1 MKISV
6 FFKKNAALIT
16 IVLVAAAVSAAS
28 LVNGFNIDD
37 GPLLLEN
44 KAVHGISLE
53 NLKAVLTSVPN
64 GLEYLPIRDLT
75 YQVDHQIWGLNPLGY
90 HISNLFW
97 YGACCV
103 IFYLFLVR
111 LLAPWTDQ
119 SKPVAFIAALLF
131 TVHPVHVESMAGI
144 AQRKDLVS
152 GFFFFCSLLMYLRFR
167 DSGTRRQYG
176 FSLILFFLSLLAKG
190 TVLVLPLVIVLIE
203 CFSHRTRQSFKPL
216 LFRALPFF
224 LISAAVTVL
233 QAALL
238 QQNGIINQSYL
249 GIGHGYEKRI
259 FSSFRAVM
267 YYLRLLVFP
276 SPLTILHTFRFSQR
290 LFELPVLLSSAGTGI
305 IMVSA
310 FRSRKINPAL
320 SFALSWFL
328 VLLLPVIGL
337 IPLATVIAERYL
349 FLPSAAFCLAAAVM
363 IQRGAGSILGK
374 FSYLALVLIVVAFMA
389 VSVNRAGEWKDALTL
404 YEAGIRTN
412 PESPR
417 LRWLAGREHFSVGRY
432 PEAFERFGEARLLD
446 RWYAIDYAL
455 YTALL
460 SLERREPDKALA
472 ELDTITVPRKDEIL
486 EVNALTGRA
495 LLMKGNQEGR
505 RYLEA
510 AMKSGIRL
518 GIIPRREVEAELQ
531 R

>member
-1 MKISV
+1 MKIPV
-6 FFKKNAALIT
+6 FVRKNAALIT
-16 IVLVAAAVSAAS
+16 IVLVAAAVSASS

-44 KAVHGISLE
+44 KAVHGVSLE
-53 NLKAVLTSVPN
+53 NIKAVLSSVPN
-64 GLEYLPIRDLT
+64 GLEFLPVRDLT
-75 YQVDHQIWGLNPLGY
+75 YMLDHQVWGLDPFGY
-90 HISNLFW
+90 HLSNLIW
-97 YGACCV
+97 YAACCA
-103 IFYLFLVR
+103 ILYLFLVR

-119 SKPVAFIAALLF
+119 SASIAFIAALLF

-152 GFFFFCSLLMYLRFR
+152 GFLFFWSLLMYLRFR
-167 DSGTRRQYG
+167 ESGARRQYA
-176 FSLILFFLSLLAKG
+176 FSLVLFFLALLAKG
-190 TVLVLPLVIVLIE
+190 TVLVLPLVIVLIDYLD
-203 CFSHRTRQSFKPL
+203 SRTRPSLKRVFL
-216 LFRALPFF
+216 SALPFF
-224 LISAAVTVL
+224 LISAAATL
-233 QAALL
+233 AQSALL
-238 QQNGIINQSYL
+238 QQGGVINQNYL
-249 GIGHGYEKRI
+249 GFGHGYEKRI

-290 LFELPVLLSSAGTGI
+290 LLELPVLLSIAGTGI
-305 IMVSA
+305 ILVSA
-310 FRSRKINPAL
+310 FRWRKTTPAL

-337 IPLATVIAERYL
+337 IPIATVIAERYL

-363 IQRGAGSILGK
+363 VRRGAGSILGK
-374 FSYLALVLIVVAFMA
+374 FSYCVLVLVVVAFMA
-389 VSVNRAGEWKDALTL
+389 VSVNRAGDWKDALTL
-404 YEAGIRTN
+404 YEAGIKTN

-417 LRWLAGREHFSVGRY
+417 LRWLAGREHFTSRRY

-446 RWYAIDYAL
+446 PQYAIDYVV

-460 SLERREPDKALA
+460 ELEHRDPDKALA
-472 ELDTITVPRKDEIL
+472 ELRLITVPQKEDVL
-486 EVNALTGRA
+486 EVNVVTGRA
-495 LLMKGNQEGR
+495 LLMQGNQEGR

-510 AMKSGIRL
+510 AMKSRIRL
-518 GIIPRREVEAELQ
+518 GIIPRGEVAAEL